1 MMKELKFRAWDK
13 QSKVMREVEIINFEL
28 EEVTCWDWNTHEY
41 IDLSFDE
48 IELIQ
53 YTGLNDVNGAEIY
66 TGYIVEYSA
75 IVPSSDPKDGD
86 IGVVKLEDGSFR
98 IKPLEKNYTFLF
110 PNGNIKNPSGF
121 WTVIGNIY
129 ENPNLEIK

>member
-1 MMKELKFRAWDK
+1 MREIKFRAWDK

-53 YTGLNDVNGAEIY
+53 YTGLNDVNGVEIY